1 MMRLTRTAI
10 GLLTAQYRS
19 VLRKCFLINVGLY
32 ALLAPAASLTTAT
45 AVAVTAMPKTAV
57 AWDEITGDHSTETIT
72 KSYSNQSGGVDHMLL
87 FAKNAQIKELDVTYN
102 NNENGGTFS
111 GESGLDGFILLRSSS
126 IVNAIISSS
135 SNTMDPTNTQAW
147 GNLINEG
154 SSSITGVLKAY
165 FYANSLVSHE
175 GVSGTDLNAAL
186 GAGMLNQGNIK
197 SIIGSFVE
205 NSATS
210 DSGNS
215 FGGAIYNSAT
225 IGSIGTAN
233 YKATFRNNTA
243 TSATGKVYGGAIYN
257 TGTISGDI
265 NADFTGNQA
274 IDGTGHDGY
283 GGAIYNSG
291 DIKGKIIGTF
301 RENKVGTTGSSSAQY
316 MHGGAIYNNG
326 NIKAIDADFINN
338 EAETVGNNSSAVPFG
353 AGIYNASE
361 KTIGTVKGNFIGNKT
376 KVGSSQLGAGLF
388 NAGNIDSVTGNFVQN
403 SVNTTYEGR
412 GAGIA
417 NSGGTIQNISGVFLN
432 NSVSSSTNLT
442 SANWYGAWGAGISN
456 YSWNNDNPSVINTIN
471 ADFIGN
477 TLSANARVAEGAGI
491 YNADTITS
499 ITGDFVGNSATSSD
513 STFGGG
519 IYNIGTISGN
529 VNANFIGNKVTTN
542 STGRADGA
550 AIYNGGTMG
559 NIGSSTQKALFVDN
573 TASSDGSA
581 YGVAILVRADGGQD
595 ATIKDIYA
603 DFINNHSS
611 GKGYNTGIIYMGA
624 MNDTDKVKID
634 SITGNFINNYIDGS
648 SAPSAPVQGGA
659 IYMATNTTIDRLNA
673 NFINTRA
680 ISANTGSY
688 GGAIEVTASSSGG
701 INSIVGDFIN
711 NAATSTSGQ
720 AMGGAIINY
729 GTITNV
735 TGEFKGN
742 TVSRTSSQSAKIAS
756 GGAIYNCGRMNIT
769 DSYFNG
775 NQALIETTGGGESNG
790 GAITN
795 EYKMTITDSSFLNN
809 KSYNAGW
816 AIKNYGELTLNAK
829 DKDVLFYG
837 QKYDLSNVH
846 LTTSA
851 DATNVNLNASKDHK
865 IVFNGAITGP
875 STEDTQTININQG
888 NDGAQ
893 TGGEY
898 VFNGTIMENNINL
911 YNGANVRFGN
921 VRQQDGTTSRG
932 VLKAAN
938 TTVDTNGA
946 YINVADQDG
955 TGWQMQLGNL
965 TLNGDLK
972 VGIDRNLTW
981 PQTDGI
987 NATSITANDHKIY
1000 IDYINAYEP
1009 ASDET
1014 TGRSYSHSGF
1024 VTENIKSI
1032 VELSPT
1038 LHINSAYEW
1047 DGYSAVYDPEAS
1059 DLTLT
1064 KVDTGTENLAGF
1076 LVKDETG
1083 TSYDMSRDEQILV
1096 DLDEGGRTM
1105 AGTTKTVNANGHN
1118 IIGNQHAGVTLADG
1132 QTLTINDANVEGFHK
1147 EDGLGA
1153 FIKKDY
1159 NSNVTINN
1167 SVFRNNSVVFGSERG
1182 RGGVLYGYGF
1192 NIIDSSFYNNSAIM
1206 NPINYYA
1213 AGGVLDGSANI
1224 YARTKDSVFEGNYAT
1239 GVAPALFL
1247 TGTSSIIGQNG
1258 NKVIF
1263 SNNSTPYASGV
1274 MHIENSEAD
1283 LNVTIDNAEF
1293 LYNESGLQA
1302 GAILNRADLLD
1313 VSNTLFKG
1321 NSAGT
1326 LGGAI
1331 VNEGQISISDSTFEN
1346 NTATESGGA
1355 IYNAGEISKIEDSTF
1370 EGNLVAVTGTA
1381 DAQGAAIYN
1390 AGTIGNVDA
1399 EFRNNLVE
1407 AENGRAQGSAIYN
1420 AGEMSKISGVFEQN
1434 MSISA
1439 LSSLADIFQDGA
1451 AIKNEG
1457 NIGEIAANFINN
1469 SNMLSA
1475 GSYARGGAINNFS
1488 VIENINS
1495 NFEGNYVLNTSNS
1508 GGANGGAIWNANSA
1522 DAQIGNIFGTFT
1534 NNYSLSTGGAAATG
1548 GAIFENSSASIGNIL
1563 ADFIGNHAMTTNNG
1577 AASGGAIRIQGGAVV
1592 TNIGSVTK
1600 GSTFTGNYAM
1610 ASGSGAASGGAIYNV
1625 STIGQIGTS
1634 DNHAKFEGN
1643 YAQANTG
1650 DAYGGAIYNAGTID
1664 NIYADFKDNHVSSAS
1679 GYGIGGAIYNT
1690 GTIKNLTGRFDGN
1703 GSSGK
1708 ANSDFAGT
1716 TVANYGGNIK
1726 ITNSIFTNDTKT
1738 SLNYNGSVGNVNG
1751 KMILDNSIISNNSN
1765 INGNGMLYNNGGY
1778 LKVSNSII
1786 QNNTTGYGAGLYSG
1800 LNYANTSYLIV
1811 DNTRFENNTA
1821 DNDLDIGHS
1830 SAVLIR
1836 QNATI
1841 IDSQFLNNIN
1851 KDQANKELHGVAYNN
1866 YDNAVSN
1873 FIAKNNDIIFRG
1885 NTDVDGNYKDV
1896 QNSSSSTL
1904 NLNAATNRAIDFGGS
1919 VIGSGTININKSG
1932 LTYTDLKDDG
1942 TFETETKDITQA
1954 GGDYIFR
1961 NQVSGQTMNLYDGA
1975 NVQLRNLRQADGT
1988 TSYGNLSLTGF
1999 TSTGAGNILDTG
2011 NGRVDTSG
2019 QLALGTTTLN
2029 ANTNLRLD
2037 VNLAN
2042 ATASAGDLLSGTW
2055 SSGSGNFV
2063 IDSINIL
2070 GTGATTQALIN
2081 NDTLKS
2087 HIAMASTY
2095 HTFEQDYKDRYTV
2108 TYSNG
2113 YLNFNQNKTGTLNLV
2128 GFLSNQDAASLT
2140 EYNMATDEPVLRA
2153 IGPMAGTN
2161 NTKTVNAGDYTI
2173 NGNAFAGVTVNP
2185 GQTLNIDGGV
2195 WEGFQQ
2201 NAIDTSTADGVK
2213 TVNINN
2219 STFRYNTTI
2228 GGEGGPAIDN
2238 NIGSKTT
2245 IVDSQF
2251 IQNQILGGS
2260 SGGAIWNSAE
2270 LTIKAENRNVEFQGN
2285 SAPSSGAIGNYG
2297 AGTTTINA
2305 TGGDVVF
2312 KNNTA
2317 GKNGGAIYSSGTL
2330 NINATGGDVI
2340 FKNNEAGTQGGA
2352 IYNAGTLDI
2361 SGTSNHKVIFDG
2373 NTSSLQGGAIYSPNG
2388 TSAISPVLS
2397 VDNAIFRNNRV
2408 YSDTDSTWGGAIR
2421 YSDTGNT
2428 ISKLNADFINNSAE
2442 SSAINYVEGGAVNI
2456 AAAIITEMN
2465 SNFTGNYV
2473 KSTYTGGGTDKVTG
2487 GAFFLWGPNS
2497 VVRNLTG
2504 IYSSNYAQAA
2514 SSLAGGGAIY
2524 LMDGSSIDNLSA
2536 TFTSNYALSAS
2547 SDALGGAIYM
2557 AIYSSPSYLGGKI
2570 SNVSNTTFTSNY
2582 AETTGKNAYGG
2593 AIANKY
2599 QQIGSINADFTGNY
2613 AKSTGEYAAGAG
2625 GMVISGDTTDN
2636 VGSGRA
2642 YGGAIFNLAQVTKD
2656 DSGNITGVVENTGV
2670 IDSISGNFKD
2680 NYVYSENGP
2689 AAGAAIYNEYGTIGQ
2704 IGSADNKALFEG
2716 NKIYNIGTGFGMAG
2730 ATEGGTIYN
2739 VKGTIGDIYA
2749 DFTNNFGKAP
2759 DITAGT
2765 ALSNFDGSVGNI
2777 VGNFTDNEME
2787 NSENGHGTLNNRAFS
2802 SVASITSIVGNF
2814 INNSIKTNKDGYGG
2828 AIMNYKIT
2836 GDAANIAHIGTIE
2849 GTFENNGVTA
2859 ERYVKGGAIA
2869 NLDNDASVLT
2879 AVIDSVSG
2887 TFKNNY
2893 IIATGTELV
2902 EAFGGAIFNTDL
2914 ISNIQNS
2921 SFVGNSVRGST
2932 GKVYGGAIKNDGTIG
2947 TLDGDSK
2954 LLADNTGI
2962 INTSFE
2968 GNYVRGND
2976 QSTGGAIWNSGN
2988 INLSA
2993 LQSDV
2998 NFWNNK
3004 ANDRYNDIYNSG
3016 TMNFN
3021 ADQNKTMSFGGS
3033 IEGTGAININT
3044 GATSGGT
3051 YVFKSDVSAGNV
3063 VVGSAA
3069 SNYAPATLS
3078 FEKAKQ
3084 EDGSITNG
3092 TFDVDSLT
3100 INGDGNSLSTRNDKV
3115 DTNSATTLTLNN
3127 ALNLQIDGDLQS
3139 HTGDSIA
3146 VTNLTAAAPK
3156 SLRLTAM
3163 NFTADP
3169 DVTTLSK
3176 TDTIDVNITGEN
3188 DILAQNNAYTLAS
3201 TNPDDTTEEQIEQ
3214 AYLDNLTSSSRNYNK
3229 TYAFRSAKLMTS
3241 GNNQTYVQYGDAITL
3256 KWLYENYIN
3265 GWKNGKYI
3273 KNNVADGGDPDSTHL
3288 TVGQALTALDSALGQ
3303 NDTYDFSTQSVAD
3316 VLVNNYYTKLVKK
3329 DEKFDTNEGIMDVKS
3344 LKKDTNSSQGRIIKG
3359 VSAFP
3364 SNLCAYPFD
3373 MPHTANDNHK
3383 NVILGVCDS
3392 QNQRISANDNHKNVI
3407 VMSAFKPSSYGKRSA
3422 TIGSRPNQ
3430 FAEILVSS
3438 TRMTRKESTRMTRK
3452 ESTRMTR
3459 KESIKM
3465 TGNATTTKQAA

>member
-1 MMRLTRTAI
+1 MMKLTRTGI
-10 GLLTAQYRS
+10 GLLTRQYRS
-19 VLRKCFLINVGLY
+19 VLKKCFLINVGLY

-45 AVAVTAMPKTAV
+45 AVAVTAMPNV
-57 AWDEITGDHSTETIT
+57 AQADYPVHNVPAGTTVDKIDDAFTNNTIT
-72 KSYSNQSGGVDHMLL
+72 NVTGAYVYNSGTINYIDAVVSGNTSGSGHSL
-87 FAKNAQIKELDVTYN
+87 IYN
-102 NNENGGTFS
+102 NNAVIKNILGYYVGNKAQSTSSIDNGIVLFNKAGTIDKIDASFINNQMLGGSDPNGAIFTSGGIIKQLYGNFIGNSVSATTSASFGVMGAAAYLVSNVGDVDGLFIGNSSTNSGTTKSEAGAIYVENGTTDSLNGSFIKNFTSANS
-111 GESGLDGFILLRSSS
+111 GAAYGGAISNKSTIGAIGAANDKALFIGNYAQSE
-126 IVNAIISSS
+126 S
-135 SNTMDPTNTQAW
+135 SNAQ
-147 GNLINEG
+147 
-154 SSSITGVLKAY
+154 
-165 FYANSLVSHE
+165 
-175 GVSGTDLNAAL
+175 
-186 GAGMLNQGNIK
+186 
-197 SIIGSFVE
+197 
-205 NSATS
+205 
-210 DSGNS
+210 
-215 FGGAIYNSAT
+215 GGAIYNA
-225 IGSIGTAN
+225 
-233 YKATFRNNTA
+233 
-243 TSATGKVYGGAIYN
+243 
-257 TGTISGDI
+257 GTISGDI
-265 NADFTGNQA
+265 NADFIGNYTDSRGTFSGGAIYSEGTISGKIIGNFIGNSATALVPVGGAVDIQSGSIGGLSGNFINNSISSSSGNSFGGAVYLNSSNTATTVDGLFLNNSAKSTNSNASNGQA
-274 IDGTGHDGY
+274 WGGGLQNDAKINTLNANFINNSTITSVGSSN
-283 GGAIYNSG
+283 GGAIYNANVITNLTADFINNSATSTSG
-291 DIKGKIIGTF
+291 TA
-301 RENKVGTTGSSSAQY
+301 R
-316 MHGGAIYNNG
+316 GGAIYNNG
-326 NIKAIDADFINN
+326 
-338 EAETVGNNSSAVPFG
+338 
-353 AGIYNASE
+353 
-361 KTIGTVKGNFIGNKT
+361 
-376 KVGSSQLGAGLF
+376 
-388 NAGNIDSVTGNFVQN
+388 
-403 SVNTTYEGR
+403 
-412 GAGIA
+412 
-417 NSGGTIQNISGVFLN
+417 
-432 NSVSSSTNLT
+432 
-442 SANWYGAWGAGISN
+442 
-456 YSWNNDNPSVINTIN
+456 
-471 ADFIGN
+471 
-477 TLSANARVAEGAGI
+477 
-491 YNADTITS
+491 
-499 ITGDFVGNSATSSD
+499 
-513 STFGGG
+513 
-519 IYNIGTISGN
+519 GTIS
-529 VNANFIGNKVTTN
+529 
-542 STGRADGA
+542 
-550 AIYNGGTMG
+550 
-559 NIGSSTQKALFVDN
+559 
-573 TASSDGSA
+573 
-581 YGVAILVRADGGQD
+581 
-595 ATIKDIYA
+595 
-603 DFINNHSS
+603 
-611 GKGYNTGIIYMGA
+611 
-624 MNDTDKVKID
+624 
-634 SITGNFINNYIDGS
+634 
-648 SAPSAPVQGGA
+648 
-659 IYMATNTTIDRLNA
+659 
-673 NFINTRA
+673 
-680 ISANTGSY
+680 
-688 GGAIEVTASSSGG
+688 
-701 INSIVGDFIN
+701 
-711 NAATSTSGQ
+711 
-720 AMGGAIINY
+720 
-729 GTITNV
+729 NV
-735 TGEFKGN
+735 TGEFKNN
-742 TVSRTSSQSAKIAS
+742 TTSTTDGTKAA
-756 GGAIYNCGRMNIT
+756 GGAIYNAAGTMNIT

-775 NQALIETTGGGESNG
+775 NKATGGAAQG
-790 GAITN
+790 GAIVNTGI
-795 EYKMTITDSSFLNN
+795 MTITDTSFRGNSTNYDAGAIRNGEEDVHNATLTINSINKDVDFYGNNGVNSPVDLNTIYSTTNLNAAQGRKIVFNGHLGGVHTNKTASIININSDDVNKGGQYEFNRAINNVALNLYNNANVHFGNVRQLSGGVSSGGLNLGSLVN
-809 KSYNAGW
+809 DANGGYLNFANAN
-816 AIKNYGELTLNAK
+816 ADQTQNFGELTLN
-829 DKDVLFYG
+829 
-837 QKYDLSNVH
+837 
-846 LTTSA
+846 
-851 DATNVNLNASKDHK
+851 
-865 IVFNGAITGP
+865 
-875 STEDTQTININQG
+875 
-888 NDGAQ
+888 
-893 TGGEY
+893 
-898 VFNGTIMENNINL
+898 
-911 YNGANVRFGN
+911 
-921 VRQQDGTTSRG
+921 
-932 VLKAAN
+932 
-938 TTVDTNGA
+938 
-946 YINVADQDG
+946 
-955 TGWQMQLGNL
+955 GNL
-965 TLNGDLK
+965 KLGLDSGEKIAASSATGEG
-972 VGIDRNLTW
+972 GILF
-981 PQTDGI
+981 
-987 NATSITANDHKIY
+987 
-1000 IDYINAYEP
+1000 DYINYASTP
-1009 ASDET
+1009 AGNQISWTYADSGDAVINKVANST
-1014 TGRSYSHSGF
+1014 ATVNTPYQTFTGAAVKNGNVMN
-1024 VTENIKSI
+1024 VT
-1032 VELSPT
+1032 LS
-1038 LHINSAYEW
+1038 N
-1047 DGYSAVYDPEAS
+1047 
-1059 DLTLT
+1059 
-1064 KVDTGTENLAGF
+1064 GTENLAGF
-1076 LVKDETG
+1076 LHNNTTD
-1083 TSYDMSRDEQILV
+1083 TSYDMSRDEQMLV
-1096 DLDEGGRTM
+1096 NIDTM

-1132 QTLTINDANVEGFHK
+1132 QTLTINDANVEGFYK
-1147 EDGLGA
+1147 EGNGA
-1153 FIKKDY
+1153 VIFAD
-1159 NSNVTINN
+1159 NSQLYVNDTT
-1167 SVFRNNSVVFGSERG
+1167 FRNNFSSWGA
-1182 RGGVLYGYGF
+1182 LYLA
-1192 NIIDSSFYNNSAIM
+1192 NNSTTELKDVNFYNNVANSSSAPAAIRS
-1206 NPINYYA
+1206 INSDLNVYA
-1213 AGGVLDGSANI
+1213 QN
-1224 YARTKDSVFEGNYAT
+1224 KDVVFEGNIGSEGSAIKIAGNANT
-1239 GVAPALFL
+1239 N
-1247 TGTSSIIGQNG
+1247 IIGQNG
-1258 NKVIF
+1258 HKVIF
-1263 SNNSTPYASGV
+1263 SNN
-1274 MHIENSEAD
+1274 ENSGYGTVFNANNLD
-1283 LNVTIDNAEF
+1283 TTTNIQNAEF
-1293 LYNESGLQA
+1293 NYNSNAGLV
-1302 GAILNRADLLD
+1302 NRGNVV
-1313 VSNTLFKG
+1313 VSDTIFKG
-1321 NSAGT
+1321 NTAQN
-1326 LGGAI
+1326 GGGLYNYIFQNSDTTYVGHA
-1331 VNEGQISISDSTFEN
+1331 SISDSTFEN

-1355 IYNAGEISKIEDSTF
+1355 IYNAGTMSVENSTF
-1370 EGNLVAVTGTA
+1370 KGNMANEGG
-1381 DAQGAAIYN
+1381 AIYN
-1390 AGTIGNVDA
+1390 AEGGQMTIIGSTFEDNYSEASGTD
-1399 EFRNNLVE
+1399 
-1407 AENGRAQGSAIYN
+1407 
-1420 AGEMSKISGVFEQN
+1420 
-1434 MSISA
+1434 
-1439 LSSLADIFQDGA
+1439 DIKGGG

-1457 NIGEIAANFINN
+1457 YISKIGTANNRASFVNNIVYEAEEGQVHGAAINSAGNIGSIYADFSDNLVRNEI
-1469 SNMLSA
+1469 SH
-1475 GSYARGGAINNFS
+1475 
-1488 VIENINS
+1488 
-1495 NFEGNYVLNTSNS
+1495 
-1508 GGANGGAIWNANSA
+1508 
-1522 DAQIGNIFGTFT
+1522 
-1534 NNYSLSTGGAAATG
+1534 ATG
-1548 GAIFENSSASIGNIL
+1548 GAISFVGDGSVNKIEGN
-1563 ADFIGNHAMTTNNG
+1563 FTNNRVIAKQQSRGG
-1577 AASGGAIRIQGGAVV
+1577 ALYFSSGSAGLISGVFTHNSLVNYETSNTGLGGAIGSGGAITSIVGDFIENEVIYQKGSAWGGAIFQEARTIKSIDGKFIRNRVV
-1592 TNIGSVTK
+1592 AQ
-1600 GSTFTGNYAM
+1600 STVR
-1610 ASGSGAASGGAIYNV
+1610 GGAIYNGNIV
-1625 STIGQIGTS
+1625 ENTIEKINGVFEGNNATSTDGDAQGGAIFNNNVGTITSIGTA

-1643 YAQANTG
+1643 YVQANTG
-1650 DAYGGAIYNAGTID
+1650 SAYGGAIYNAGTID
-1664 NIYADFKDNHVSSAS
+1664 NIYADFKDNYAISA
-1679 GYGIGGAIYNT
+1679 GGKAEGGAIYNS
-1690 GTIKNLTGRFDGN
+1690 GTIKNLTGRFEGN
-1703 GSSGK
+1703 NGAKGSAIKNTGNMKITDSLFT
-1708 ANSDFAGT
+1708 SDNATSYAIGID
-1716 TVANYGGNIK
+1716 GGNTI
-1726 ITNSIFTNDTKT
+1726 IDNSIFSDISVVKTEASAIYAAPANVKIKNTIFKNNNPHQAVTYLGGFNDDEA
-1738 SLNYNGSVGNVNG
+1738 SDV
-1751 KMILDNSIISNNSN
+1751 
-1765 INGNGMLYNNGGY
+1765 
-1778 LKVSNSII
+1778 NSII
-1786 QNNTTGYGAGLYSG
+1786 QNTLYTNNNAISG
-1800 LNYANTSYLIV
+1800 TSALL
-1811 DNTRFENNTA
+1811 TR
-1821 DNDLDIGHS
+1821 GS
-1830 SAVLIR
+1830 STV
-1836 QNATI
+1836 
-1841 IDSQFLNNIN
+1841 IDSSFINNKTESN
-1851 KDQANKELHGVAYNN
+1851 SYPVGRP
-1866 YDNAVSN
+1866 AVWNIGKMN
-1873 FIAKNNDIIFRG
+1873 FIADNSDIIFR
-1885 NTDVDGNYKDV
+1885 NNSTM
-1896 QNSSSSTL
+1896 NSSNKYWDVNSNETV
-1904 NLNAATNRAIDFGGS
+1904 NLNATSGHSIDFGGK
-1919 VIGSGTININKSG
+1919 VDGNVALNINKSG

-1942 TFETETKDITQA
+1942 TFDTETKNITQQ

-1961 NQVSGQTMNLYDGA
+1961 NEVSGQTMNLYNGA
-1975 NVQLRNLRQADGT
+1975 NVQLRQLHQADGT

-2037 VNLAN
+2037 VNLAS
-2042 ATASAGDLLSGTW
+2042 AMASAGDLLSGTW

-2070 GTGATTQALIN
+2070 NTGVTPHALIN

-2108 TYSNG
+2108 EYSNG

-2128 GFLSNQDAASLT
+2128 GYLSNASST
-2140 EYNMATDEPVLRA
+2140 ATTPYDMTFDEPVLRN
-2153 IGPMAGTN
+2153 IGDMTGT
-2161 NTKTVNAGDYTI
+2161 TKTVNAGDYTI
-2173 NGNAFAGVTVNP
+2173 NGNGFAGVTVNP

-2228 GGEGGPAIDN
+2228 GREGGPAIDN

-2251 IQNQILGGS
+2251 IQNQILGES

-2408 YSDTDSTWGGAIR
+2408 YSDTDNTWGGAIR

-2613 AKSTGEYAAGAG
+2613 AKSTGEYKAGAG

-2976 QSTGGAIWNSGN
+2976 ESAGGAIYNSGN

-3044 GATSGGT
+3044 GATNGGT
-3051 YVFKSDVSAGNV
+3051 YVFKSGVSAGNV
-3063 VVGSAA
+3063 VVGSAD
-3069 SNYAPATLS
+3069 SGYAPATLS
-3078 FEKAKQ
+3078 FEKATQ

-3092 TFDVDSLT
+3092 TFDVASLT

-3127 ALNLQIDGDLQS
+3127 ALNMQIDGDLQS

-3146 VTNLTAAAPK
+3146 VSNLTAAAPK

-3163 NFTADP
+3163 NFTTDP

-3176 TDTIDVNITGEN
+3176 TDTVDVNITGEN

-3265 GWKNGKYI
+3265 GWSGGNYI
-3273 KNNVADGGDPDSTHL
+3273 LNNVTDGGNPDSTHL
-3288 TVGQALTALDSALGQ
+3288 TVGQALTALDSALGK
-3303 NDTYDFSTQSVAD
+3303 NATYDFGTESVAD
-3316 VLVNNYYTKLVKK
+3316 VLVNNYYTKLMKK

-3373 MPHTANDNHK
+3373 TPHTANDNHK
-3383 NVILGVCDS
+3383 S
-3392 QNQRISANDNHKNVI
+3392 VI
-3407 VMSAFKPSSYGKRSA
+3407 VMSAKHDV
-3422 TIGSRPNQ
+3422 TIFGRLSDN
-3430 FAEILVSS
+3430 
-3438 TRMTRKESTRMTRK
+3438 T
-3452 ESTRMTR
+3452 
-3459 KESIKM
+3459 
-3465 TGNATTTKQAA
+3465 ATTTKQAA